1 MGPPNS
7 QLEKNKKE
15 NSEGEVLNESATV
28 ENAGAEGE
36 IVDGDNSTVKSNDAV
51 KKTEPTKLNYITT
64 RNLQTN
70 ILEQFITHNQ
80 VWSMYCLSPNEM
92 QFPDETYMKNE
103 PVVNIISG
111 AGGNQNMK
119 GRRVTTAQESRGAFT
134 GGGGRVEYYI
144 DNVTIES
151 VLGQGGPT
159 RMPPVHQFR
168 FEVTEPYSMGMFLEA
183 LQIAAQTNGYNSY
196 IDAPMCLMCD
206 FVGHT
211 DDGKTKRVARRYFP
225 IQMSGAVMTV
235 DAGGTKYECEAIATS
250 GAANRDSV
258 QRIQTDITVIGGT
271 VEQALQSGSQSLTR
285 VMNSTLLERESTET
299 QAFADEYIILFPKAE
314 DIASRKQLKSQD
326 DGGESAT
333 YDPEQEYRTRYGDTG
348 GKQDVD
354 YEEWFKNV
362 TGFSVKRSKTSDALK
377 ANSVKVETMN
387 DIGKGELLED
397 KLDKGGVRPA
407 NYYASYDKEKNVYE
421 QGNISIPPNLRAFK
435 FTKGTKVN
443 NIIEEMVVGSTYGKS
458 LLDKQPDSKGYR
470 EWFTIQP
477 MVFSVPVKEVQ
488 NKKARM
494 PKIYVF
500 KVIPYKVHA
509 SLWMKPSDQPPGEKN
524 MIREVR
530 KEYNY
535 IYTGK
540 NKDIINFDIKYDY
553 RFFTPVPKDKG
564 AVAKHNFASETT
576 TDETE
581 NKSKLVEGD
590 GKDTETT
597 YPMKQVGASDVQPI
611 VSGMAAVGGDEKDKI
626 AREFHNALINSNVDL
641 VKCNLQ
647 IMGDPW
653 FLSDS
658 GIGNYQADSGPVMF
672 DTDQT
677 PPQMD
682 YIRQQVFILVNFKT
696 PFDYPDSWNDWLT
709 PYDNSILDAKG
720 GAMTVEMFSGL
731 YRVTRVT
738 SEFSQGQFNQTLE
751 ILRMPNQSLTKD
763 EADTFIENLKKENQA
778 APNAGNQNTNTD
790 NKFKQK
796 TGQDLIKENQLATG
810 GTRV

>member
-1 MGPPNS
+1 MALTEG
-7 QLEKNKKE
+7 EKTGGIDEEKDY
-15 NSEGEVLNESATV
+15 STQGEVLNGKATTDT
-28 ENAGAEGE
+28 NKGNPHANDAQA
-36 IVDGDNSTVKSNDAV
+36 SNDG
-51 KKTEPTKLNYITT
+51 KTQDKEKTKLEYVTT
-64 RNLQTN
+64 KNLQTN
-70 ILEQFITHNQ
+70 ILEQFVTHNQ
-80 VWSMYCLSPNEM
+80 IWSLYCLSPHEM
-92 QFPDETYMKNE
+92 QFPDDTYMKSE
-103 PVVNIISG
+103 PVVNIIR
-111 AGGNQNMK
+111 GGGGGQNIGE
-119 GRRVTTAQESRGAFT
+119 GRRVTTAQESQSPFS

-144 DNVTIES
+144 DNVMIES

-196 IDAPMCLMCD
+196 IDAPMCLVCD

-211 DDGKTKRVARRYFP
+211 DDGQTKRVARRYFP

-258 QRIQTDITVIGGT
+258 QRLQTDVTVIGGT

-285 VMNSTLLERESTET
+285 VMNSTLLEREATET
-299 QAFADEYIILFPKAE
+299 QAYADEYIILFPKAE
-314 DIASRKQLKSQD
+314 DIASKKQLENDNS
-326 DGGESAT
+326 GGEAAT
-333 YDPEQEYRTRYGDTG
+333 YDPEEEYRTRYGDTG
-348 GKQDVD
+348 GKQDVN

-377 ANSVKVETMN
+377 ANSVEVETMN
-387 DIGKGELLED
+387 EIGKGKLLED

-421 QGNISIPPNLRAFK
+421 QGNIAIPPNLRAFK

-443 NIIEEMVVGSTYGKS
+443 NIIEEMVVGSSYGKS
-458 LLDKQPDSKGYR
+458 LTDKQPDDKGYR
-470 EWFTIQP
+470 EWFTIQT

-488 NKKARM
+488 SKKARM

-509 SLWMKPSDQPPGEKN
+509 SLWMKPSDNPPGVKN
-524 MIREVR
+524 IIREAR

-564 AVAKHNFASETT
+564 AVAEHNFAGESS
-576 TDETE
+576 TDKT
-581 NKSKLVEGD
+581 KDGKKLVEGD
-590 GKDTETT
+590 GTEKETKF
-597 YPMKQVGASDVQPI
+597 PMKQVGASDVQPI

-626 AREFHNALINSNVDL
+626 ARDFHNALINSNVDL

-658 GIGNYQADSGPVMF
+658 GIGNYQADAGPIMF
-672 DTDQT
+672 DDSST

-682 YIRQQVFILVNFKT
+682 YIRQQVFILLNFKT

-709 PYDNSILDAKG
+709 PHDNSLLDAKG
-720 GAMTVEMFSGL
+720 GAMTVEPFSGL
-731 YRVTRVT
+731 YRVTRVS
-738 SEFSQGQFNQTLE
+738 SEFSQGQFSQTLE
-751 ILRMPNQSLTKD
+751 LLRMPNQSLTDD
-763 EADTFIENLKKENQA
+763 EADSFISKLKEQKDANK
-778 APNAGNQNTNTD
+778 APG
-790 NKFKQK
+790 KKQE
-796 TGQDLIKENQLATG
+796 Q
-810 GTRV
+810 

>member
-1 MGPPNS
+1 MTTY
-7 QLEKNKKE
+7 QDAILRKNRKE
-15 NSEGEVLNESATV
+15 NSQGELHKNSENSATSGYTDKNNLV
-28 ENAGAEGE
+28 EAGVEAEDK
-36 IVDGDNSTVKSNDAV
+36 V
-51 KKTEPTKLNYITT
+51 EPTKLNYITSK
-64 RNLQTN
+64 NIQTN

-80 VWSMYCLSPNEM
+80 IWSLYCLSPNEM
-92 QFPDETYMKNE
+92 QFPDDTYMKNE
-103 PVVNIISG
+103 PIVNIISG
-111 AGGNQNMK
+111 AGGNQLMK
-119 GRRVTTAQESRGAFT
+119 GRRVTTAQET
-134 GGGGRVEYYI
+134 QIGRVEYYI
-144 DNVTIES
+144 DNVIIES
-151 VLGQGGPT
+151 VLGQGGPN

-168 FEVTEPYSMGMFLEA
+168 FEVTEPYSMGQFLEA
-183 LQIAAQTNGYNSY
+183 LQIAAQTNGYSSY
-196 IDAPMCLMCD
+196 IDAPMCLICD

-211 DDGKTKRVARRYFP
+211 DDEQTKRVARRYFP

-285 VMNSTLLERESTET
+285 VMNSTLLEREATET
-299 QAFADEYIILFPKAE
+299 QAYADEYIILFPKTE
-314 DIASRKQLKSQD
+314 DIASKKSQKPQD

-333 YDPEQEYRTRYGDTG
+333 YDPEEEYRTRYGDTG
-348 GKQDVD
+348 GKQDVN

-377 ANSVKVETMN
+377 ANSVKIETMN
-387 DIGKGELLED
+387 EIGKGELLED

-443 NIIEEMVVGSTYGKS
+443 NIIEEMVVGSSYGKS
-458 LLDKQPDSKGYR
+458 LLEKQPDSKGYR
-470 EWFTIQP
+470 EWFTIQHL
-477 MVFSVPVKEVQ
+477 VFSVPVKEVQ
-488 NKKARM
+488 SKKARM

-509 SLWMKPSDQPPGEKN
+509 SLWMTPSDNPPGVKN

-564 AVAKHNFASETT
+564 AVAKHNFAGDSSK
-576 TDETE
+576 DETE
-581 NKSKLVEGD
+581 DKKKLVEGD
-590 GKDTETT
+590 GSSAYANHKF
-597 YPMKQVGASDVQPI
+597 PMKQVGASDVQPI

-641 VKCNLQ
+641 VKCNLK

-653 FLSDS
+653 FLADS
-658 GIGNYQADSGPVMF
+658 GIGNYQADSGPVLF

-677 PPQMD
+677 PPAMD
-682 YIRQQVFILVNFKT
+682 YIRQQVFILLNFKT
-696 PFDYPDSWNDWLT
+696 PFDYPDRVNDF
-709 PYDNSILDAKG
+709 NSSLNNSLLDGKG
-720 GAMTVEMFSGL
+720 GAQTVETFSGL

-738 SEFSQGQFNQTLE
+738 SEFSGGQFSQDLE
-751 ILRMPNQSLTKD
+751 MLRMPNQSITDD
-763 EADTFIENLKKENQA
+763 EPESNTQNLKIEKDSQA
-778 APNAGNQNTNTD
+778 EPGKGTNSSGMESGD
-790 NKFKQK
+790 
-796 TGQDLIKENQLATG
+796 
-810 GTRV
+810 